1 MKHLSTLTSF
11 FAVLIISIAAQPLA
25 AQNTVTFKVNLKPQL
40 EDSIFVPGRDVALL
54 QGNLFPLTPTNRVQ
68 LTEGSEVDSIYT
80 VDVNFP
86 FTAVGKELKYTYILK
101 TPEKEMTE
109 MNPRFLKIR
118 RGDRELD
125 ALYFNTFAW

>member
-1 MKHLSTLTSF
+1 MKNYLTSIIASF
-11 FAVLIISIAAQPLA
+11 LILAVSIPAS
-25 AQNTVTFKVNLKPQL
+25 AQNTVTFKINLKPQL

-54 QGNLFPLTPTNRVQ
+54 QGNIFPLTPTNRVQ

-86 FTAVGKELKYTYILK
+86 FTAVDKELTYTYILK
-101 TPEKEMTE
+101 TPEEEIKE
-109 MNPRFLKIR
+109 MNPRFLRIR
-118 RGDRELD
+118 KGDRELD